1 MKKPIAALAAL
12 VIAAGASVYA
22 VFSVKDQK
30 DKDDRKAAE
39 KAADNILFNFDSKSV
54 TKASFKCADGDY
66 TAEYI
71 NDEWVLTSGGDFLL
85 DQDYVT
91 NVCTYVGKLKADM
104 SFDNDKDKYA
114 AYGLDDPCVIE
125 LFSGENSYRLNV
137 GGISPTSE
145 YYYITLD
152 DRDRVYAV
160 DSIYGSLLKTRR
172 ELLFNKYLVPFNDFS
187 FAEIKVSKNGK
198 TVYDLVR
205 DPEKDTWSLPAEY
218 SSLSLSQ
225 TSVDPL
231 VTVLTR
237 VRTTADGIR
246 ETHPS
251 DLSVYGLDKPEFTA
265 DITAVDGTTRTL
277 LINPDYDKENG
288 YSSVYTKETDQ
299 VMLFP
304 TIDLTLIKK
313 TPFDFITKNITN
325 AEYTDIAELEYTSGE
340 TKAKFTADISAGKG
354 TLNGTEFSLADSTV
368 KLAFQNLVG
377 SLGSENIKAVDID
390 ASPSL
395 DGPLL
400 TAVFKKTNGSE
411 LTYQLTDAGNGLCY
425 VFINGKYT
433 GALVNADVVSGKNSA
448 AYFYDEFLIA
458 AKMK

>member
-22 VFSVKDQK
+22 VIAVKDQK

-39 KAADNILFNFDSKSV
+39 KAADNILFSFDSKSV

-71 NDEWVLTSGGDFLL
+71 NGEWELTSGGDFPL
-85 DQDYVT
+85 DQDYIT
-91 NVCTYVGKLKADM
+91 NVCTYVGNLKADI
-104 SFDNDKDKYA
+104 SFDNDSEKYS
-114 AYGLDDPCVIE
+114 AYGLDDPSVIE
-125 LFSGENSYRLNV
+125 LSTGEGTYRLNI
-137 GGISPTSE
+137 GGISPTNE

-160 DSIYGSLLKTRR
+160 DSLYGSVLKTSR
-172 ELLFNKYLVPFNDFS
+172 ELLFNKYLVPFGDYN
-187 FAEIKVSKNGK
+187 FAEIKVSKYGK

-205 DPEKDTWSLPAEY
+205 DTENDTWSMPAQYSALPFN
-218 SSLSLSQ
+218 Q

-237 VRTTADGIR
+237 VRTSAECVR

-251 DLSVYGLDKPEFTA
+251 DLSVYGLDKPAFTA
-265 DITAVDGTTRTL
+265 EITADDGTTRTL
-277 LINPDYDKENG
+277 LINPDYDTQNG

-299 VMLFP
+299 VMLYA

-313 TPFDFITKNITN
+313 TPLDFITKNITN
-325 AEYTDIAELEYTSGE
+325 AEYTDVAELEYTSDE
-340 TKAKFTADISAGKG
+340 TEAKIKYDISEGKG
-354 TLNGTEFSLADSTV
+354 TLNGTEFSLTDSTV
-368 KLAFQNLVG
+368 KLAFQNLIG
-377 SLGSENIKAVDID
+377 SLGSENIKAVDVD
-390 ASPSL
+390 TQPSPES
-395 DGPLL
+395 PLL
-400 TAVFKKTNGSE
+400 TAVFRKTDGSE
-411 LTYQLTDAGNGLCY
+411 LNYQLTDAGNGLCY
-425 VFINGKYT
+425 VFINGRYT
-433 GALVNADVVSGKNSA
+433 GALVSKDVVSGKNSA

-458 AKMK
+458 AKLK